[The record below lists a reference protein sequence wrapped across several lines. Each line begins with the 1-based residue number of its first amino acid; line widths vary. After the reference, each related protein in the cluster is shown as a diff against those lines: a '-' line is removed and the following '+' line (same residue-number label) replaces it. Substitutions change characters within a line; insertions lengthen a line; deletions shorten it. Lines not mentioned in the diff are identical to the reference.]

1 MKKVL
6 FTLIWLTVLHS
17 ATAQPPTSDRADRK
31 DRADRIDAMVRSDMA
46 RDKIPGVALAV
57 VEAGRVVLERGY
69 GMASLEWD
77 APVAADTLFQSG
89 SLGKQ
94 FTAAAVMSLVEQGKI
109 GLDDPLTRYFPQA
122 PGTWQ
127 AITVRQLL
135 THTSGL
141 PGYDG
146 VQDSATGINYQ
157 RNYTEEE
164 LTRFAFGLPLEF
176 EPGTRWRYSDTGYV
190 LLGFII
196 RQASGQAYGDLLR
209 ERFFIPLGM
218 ATARVISEADIIR
231 HRAAGYRLV
240 DGELKNQEWVAPSL
254 NTTADGSLYLSLRD
268 LIAWDRG
275 VRAGKILSAN
285 SWQLMFSPAVLKSGR
300 TFPYGFGWALES
312 FNGQLRIQHD
322 GEWQGFRSYYARDLG
337 PSLSVIVLANA
348 AQADIR
354 RMGVAVAG
362 LWQPSLAPRA
372 DSPLTDDPQVRARLE
387 RCLTQARSGSL
398 SPQELAYVQ
407 RGFFPGLAAEY
418 QALLTPLGQPTKIA
432 LMARQQQGDD
442 WVYRYQV
449 DFEQGSVSVLLALAP
464 DGKIAGLTL
473 VPARP

>member
-1 MKKVL
+1 MKTVL
-6 FTLIWLTVLHS
+6 FTLIWLTALHS
-17 ATAQPPTSDRADRK
+17 ATAQSPTRDLAT
-31 DRADRIDAMVRSDMA
+31 RADRIDAMVRSEMA
-46 RDKIPGVALAV
+46 RDKIPGLALAV

-69 GMASLEWD
+69 GMATLEWD
-77 APVAADTLFQSG
+77 APVASDTLFQSG

-127 AITVRQLL
+127 DITVRQLL

-146 VQDSATGINYQ
+146 AQDSATGINYQ

-164 LTRFAFGLPLEF
+164 LMRFAFGLPLEF

-196 RQASGQAYGDLLR
+196 RKSSGQHYGDLLR
-209 ERFFIPLGM
+209 ERIFMPLGM
-218 ATARVISEADIIR
+218 ETARVISEADIIR

-275 VRAGKILSAN
+275 VREGKILSAK
-285 SWQLMFSPAVLKSGR
+285 SWQPMFSPAVLKSGN

-322 GEWQGFRSYYARDLG
+322 GEWQGFRSYYARDVQ

-348 AQADIR
+348 AQADVR
-354 RMGVAVAG
+354 RIGAAVAG
-362 LWQPSLAPRA
+362 LWQPSLTPRV
-372 DSPLTDDPQVRARLE
+372 DRPLADDPKVRARLE
-387 RCLTQARSGSL
+387 RCLTQVRSGSL
-398 SPQELAYVQ
+398 SPQDLAYVQ

-418 QALLTPLGQPTKIA
+418 QALLARPGMPRQVT
-432 LMARQQQGDD
+432 LMAQNLKGDD
-442 WVYRYQV
+442 WLYRYELSFV
-449 DFEQGSVSVLLALAP
+449 QGSLSVTLGLAP
-464 DGKIAGLTL
+464 DGKVAGFSL
-473 VPARP
+473 VQAGP